1 MPRVKRGSK
10 RRERR
15 KKILGLAKGYFLT
28 KSKLYRSAKE
38 SIERAGNF
46 AFVGRRRKKR
56 DFRRLWIIRINAA
69 ARMHDI
75 TYSQLIAGL
84 KRAGVGLDRKSLAEI
99 AATDPQAFTVLVES
113 AKAAKATA
121 TA

>member
-10 RRERR
+10 RREKR

-38 SIERAGNF
+38 AVDRAGNF
-46 AFVGRRRKKR
+46 AYVGRRQKKR

-69 ARMHDI
+69 ARAHDL
-75 TYSQLIAGL
+75 TYSAFIAGL
-84 KRAGVGLDRKSLAEI
+84 KRAGVDLDRKTLADI
-99 AATDPQAFTVLVES
+99 ASRDPQAFGALVDK
-113 AKAAKATA
+113 AKAAAGA
-121 TA
+121 SA